1 MKIGKLPEQVLVRSV
16 LKQAKHRREE
26 VLVGP
31 AVGQDCA
38 VMALGEDEV
47 FVMFNSELKNK
58 IINI

>member
-38 VMALGEDEV
+38 VMALAEDEV
-47 FVMFNSELKNK
+47 FVMSSDP
-58 IINI
+58 IT

>member
-38 VMALGEDEV
+38 VMALG
-47 FVMFNSELKNK
+47 
-58 IINI
+58 